1 MKKLFFIAVAVMA
14 MAACSRT
21 EMNDVVRNNAINFQ
35 TATSLNTKVTGA
47 VFPTTETFGTYCWTN
62 GTDGTL
68 FIDNDEVAYDA
79 NHNIWTTTHNT
90 YYWTKNGSLDFISY
104 YPYNMEG
111 VTIAKN
117 QIDYNLDF
125 WDAYAKSAITS
136 DIMYADKA
144 VGFTDNANEVQDG
157 TVTAS
162 QNGYEG
168 VPTIFRHAA
177 AKVRVMVVLGENEKV
192 EAATG
197 TKTKWTVKL
206 NKVQLTDVLSK
217 GSCTLTLNTTPTT
230 GIVGW
235 TKPAGEVWTAD
246 ETVKRNYESNCNQN
260 LTLGQGCVAVDYKF
274 MLPQAL
280 TTNQQKV
287 YLDVDIDTA
296 RASAGEDYPTEPA
309 LHQSNVIVS
318 TDLLIRDEASG
329 VAIVDSWKMNQSITY
344 TITLGPAGKQITF
357 DPATANW
364 ENKAYDTNIELD
376 I

>member
-1 MKKLFFIAVAVMA
+1 MKKFFFIAVAVMA

-35 TATSLNTKVTGA
+35 TATGLNTKVTGA
-47 VFPTTETFGTYCWTN
+47 VFPVTETFGTYCWTN

-68 FIDNDEVAYDA
+68 FIDNDEVAYDG

-90 YYWTKNGSLDFISY
+90 YYWPKNGSLDFISY
-104 YPYNMEG
+104 YPYGMEG
-111 VTIAKN
+111 ITVAKN
-117 QIDYNLDF
+117 QIDYAIDF
-125 WDAYAKSAITS
+125 WTNTD

-144 VGFTDNANEVQDG
+144 VGFTDNANEVKDG
-157 TVTAS
+157 TETAAQS
-162 QNGYEG
+162 GYEG

-177 AKVRVMVVLGENEKV
+177 TKVRVVVVLGENEKT

-197 TKTKWTVKL
+197 TKTKWNVKL
-206 NKVQLTDVLSK
+206 NKVQLTNIHSK
-217 GSCTLTLNTTPTT
+217 GTCSLTLSNTTAT

-235 TKPAGEVWTAD
+235 VKPTGEVWTVD
-246 ETVKRNYESNCNQN
+246 QNVVRTYESNCNQN
-260 LTLGQGCVAVDYKF
+260 LVLGVGCTAIDYKY

-280 TTNQQKV
+280 TTNQEKV
-287 YLDVDIDTA
+287 YLDVDIDTY
-296 RASAGEDYPTEPA
+296 RAAAGQEYPTEPT

-318 TDLLIRDEASG
+318 TDLLVRDNNG
-329 VAIVDSWKMNQSITY
+329 IAIVDSWKMNQAITY

-376 I
+376 ID